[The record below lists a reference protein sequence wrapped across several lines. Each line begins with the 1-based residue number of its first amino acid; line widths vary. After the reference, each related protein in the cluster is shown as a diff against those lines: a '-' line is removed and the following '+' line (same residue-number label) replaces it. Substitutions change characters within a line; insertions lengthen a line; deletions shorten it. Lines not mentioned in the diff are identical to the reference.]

1 MDFDEELDTL
11 IRRIG
16 QTRATAAV
24 VAGWRGADEAYK
36 AYEDACDA
44 LRAYVQDN
52 YDKKEN

>member
-16 QTRATAAV
+16 QTRATAV

-44 LRAYVQDN
+44 LRSYVQDN